1 MRKIALRSIL
11 VVSLVVS
18 LMVPGM
24 ALAAGFAAQNSTKTL
39 QGKVL
44 SSSDKPLSGAIV
56 YLESG
61 KTNSIR
67 SFISTADG
75 SYHFGQLAADTDYQ
89 IWARY
94 KNIKSDTKG
103 ISSYDS
109 RPKVVINFRI
119 KTE

>member
-1 MRKIALRSIL
+1 MRKIAVRSIL

-24 ALAAGFAAQNSTKTL
+24 ALAAQSSTKTL

-119 KTE
+119 KTK